1 MPKLMEIMKPWQ
13 WLLAIFFWSLFV
25 AIVDRHSVANE
36 SQFIIKFIARFIQT
50 SLTLLPSFYLIDYL
64 RPIFKRLSVS
74 RASMYVLLILT
85 SATAVTMMLV
95 LLIMINC
102 GWFAYS
108 IPVFISTVVFNVV
121 ISAGFTVAA
130 LLIFLRRYREMNALK
145 QSFEQKLRAQNDVL
159 KARLAPHFFF
169 NTINTLMSLIE
180 SDPARA
186 ADLLQHLGI
195 QYVIAENGKEAVDR
209 FSEQQPGW
217 FQIIFMDLR
226 MPVMNGME
234 AAAAIRR
241 LPRQD
246 AADVPIVAVTAEAYA
261 DIREQL
267 MECGMTEYLA
277 KPIQVEDIEKV
288 LRKVL

>member
-1 MPKLMEIMKPWQ
+1 M
-13 WLLAIFFWSLFV
+13 
-25 AIVDRHSVANE
+25 R
-36 SQFIIKFIARFIQT
+36 
-50 SLTLLPSFYLIDYL
+50 
-64 RPIFKRLSVS
+64 
-74 RASMYVLLILT
+74 
-85 SATAVTMMLV
+85 
-95 LLIMINC
+95 
-102 GWFAYS
+102 
-108 IPVFISTVVFNVV
+108 IP
-121 ISAGFTVAA
+121 
-130 LLIFLRRYREMNALK
+130 
-145 QSFEQKLRAQNDVL
+145 
-159 KARLAPHFFF
+159 P
-169 NTINTLMSLIE
+169 
-180 SDPARA
+180 
-186 ADLLQHLGI
+186 
-195 QYVIAENGKEAVDR
+195 R